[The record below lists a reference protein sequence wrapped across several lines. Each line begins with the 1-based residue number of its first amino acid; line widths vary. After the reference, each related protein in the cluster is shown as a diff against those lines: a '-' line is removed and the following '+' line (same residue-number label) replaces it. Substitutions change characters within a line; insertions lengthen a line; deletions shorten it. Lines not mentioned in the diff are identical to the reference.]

1 MASPA
6 VLSGQARAPGRN
18 RALSRARKGNKLKR
32 RCAWRGRPRQ
42 TRRPAGRYISCRKP
56 SRARR
61 PVRAECAGKV
71 RWAAARARVRFARR
85 SAVSV
90 RRGCLSTQEERS
102 YGHPTGQCSTASFPL
117 ALTLSLVTD
126 YRGRDAALRRPRAVQ
141 ARNELVASLPFRPLH
156 AGGDIAARCPYPPL
170 PLPKGEGRGEGKRAR
185 RVPHAVKPVESQ
197 CALLFHSAPPTS
209 NAARCASS

>member
-1 MASPA
+1 IFC
-6 VLSGQARAPGRN
+6 
-18 RALSRARKGNKLKR
+18 R
-32 RCAWRGRPRQ
+32 R
-42 TRRPAGRYISCRKP
+42 P

-61 PVRAECAGKV
+61 PVRAGCASKV
-71 RWAAARARVRFARR
+71 RRAAARARVRFASR
-85 SAVSV
+85 SVVSV

-126 YRGRDAALRRPRAVQ
+126 YRGRDAALRRARAVQ

-170 PLPKGEGRGEGKRAR
+170 PLPKGEGRGEGKGVRRSPRAVQSVENLRAR
-185 RVPHAVKPVESQ
+185 S
-197 CALLFHSAPPTS
+197 FHSVPPTS